1 MRYKPNVNVS
11 RGRRVKGTG
20 NCVSVPRPLDTQF
33 PRHLDTPKEGN
44 EDFMEQTVNKTVN
57 LLHAGEY
64 TIVVQ
69 KQERQYTSKKHG
81 IAPILDLLNENAKM
95 LQDAIVA
102 DKVIG
107 KAAALLLIYGKV
119 KYIHADIISELA
131 IEVLNEYK
139 VSYTFDQKVPYI
151 INRTKTDMC
160 PMERC
165 VLEINDPEHAFVALI
180 EAIEKLKNNLSS

>member
-1 MRYKPNVNVS
+1 
-11 RGRRVKGTG
+11 
-20 NCVSVPRPLDTQF
+20 
-33 PRHLDTPKEGN
+33 
-44 EDFMEQTVNKTVN
+44 MEQTVNI
-57 LLHAGEY
+57 LHTGGY

-69 KQERQYTSKKHG
+69 NEEQQYTSTKRG
-81 IAPILDLLNENAKM
+81 IAPILEIINQDIEL

-119 KYIHADIISELA
+119 KHIHADVISELA
-131 IEVLNEYK
+131 MDVLSQYK
-139 VSYTFDQKVPYI
+139 VSFTFEQKVPYI

-165 VLEINDPEHAFVALI
+165 VLDINNPEHAFMALK
-180 EAIEKLKNNLSS
+180 EAIAKLAN